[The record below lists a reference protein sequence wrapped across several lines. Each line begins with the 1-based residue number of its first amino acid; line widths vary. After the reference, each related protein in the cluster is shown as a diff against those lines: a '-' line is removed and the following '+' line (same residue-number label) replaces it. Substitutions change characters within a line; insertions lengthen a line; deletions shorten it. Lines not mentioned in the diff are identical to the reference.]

1 MYPEIVKLG
10 PVSIYSYGLM
20 LGIAFITASYIFT
33 LELKR
38 VNLNV
43 NIASEITTLALIF
56 GIVGAKL
63 FHIFEYW
70 DEFLNNPLMAFSPA
84 GLTFYGGFLLATLVI
99 FIYLK
104 RKKISFLKIADLNAP
119 GLALAYGIARIGC
132 HLSGDGD
139 YGIVSNLPWAYSY
152 AKGTVPTPPGVTVHP
167 TPLYELI
174 AGILIF
180 MFLWSIRKKLHV
192 NGQLFSVYLVLIS
205 LSRFLVEIIRIN
217 PRIFLGLSEAQIISV
232 FLFLIGVISFFIL
245 KKKSL
250 YTTNN

>member
-1 MYPEIVKLG
+1 MYPEIIKLG
-10 PVSIYSYGLM
+10 PISIYSYGLM
-20 LGIAFITASYIFT
+20 LGIAFITASYLLT

-56 GIVGAKL
+56 GIIGAKL
-63 FHIFEYW
+63 FHLFEYW
-70 DEFLNNPLMAFSPA
+70 DEFINDPLMAFSPA
-84 GLTFYGGFLLATLVI
+84 GLTFYGGFLLATLAI
-99 FIYLK
+99 FIYIK
-104 RKKISFLKIADLNAP
+104 RKKLSFLQIADLNAP

-167 TPLYELI
+167 TPIYELI

-180 MFLWSIRKKLHV
+180 MFLWSKRKKYNV
-192 NGQLFSVYLVLIS
+192 NGKLFFVYLILTAIA
-205 LSRFLVEIIRIN
+205 RFLVEIIRIN
-217 PRIFLGLSEAQIISV
+217 PRLLLGLSEAQIISII
-232 FLFLIGVISFFIL
+232 LIIISIIALIIL
-245 KKKSL
+245 KKKEQISL
-250 YTTNN
+250 

>member
-1 MYPEIVKLG
+1 MYPEIIKLG

-20 LGIAFITASYIFT
+20 LGIAFITASYLLT

-56 GIVGAKL
+56 GIIGAKL
-63 FHIFEYW
+63 FHLFEYW
-70 DEFLNNPLMAFSPA
+70 DEFINDPLMAFSPA

-99 FIYLK
+99 FIYIK
-104 RKKISFLKIADLNAP
+104 RKKLSFLQIADLNAP

-152 AKGTVPTPPGVTVHP
+152 TKGTVPTPPGVTVHP
-167 TPLYELI
+167 TPIYELI

-180 MFLWSIRKKLHV
+180 MFLWSKRKKYNV
-192 NGQLFSVYLVLIS
+192 NGELFFVYLILTAIA
-205 LSRFLVEIIRIN
+205 RFLVEIIRIN
-217 PRIFLGLSEAQIISV
+217 PRIFFGLSEAQIISIV
-232 FLFLIGVISFFIL
+232 LIIIATIGLITL
-245 KKKSL
+245 KKKKQI
-250 YTTNN
+250 TI